1 MKEQCY
7 KYIFTHMKTKAKLKF
22 ETTSFEMAI
31 SMLGLMVN
39 SVNDWTMKRF
49 KCK

>member
-1 MKEQCY
+1 
-7 KYIFTHMKTKAKLKF
+7 MKTKAKLKF